1 VNISPSSILKIIK
14 IKILKSKSKKSLNY
28 KNNSGIEIPTLLLL
42 SSLIQTLLSALE
54 FHQIM
59 PFGSWALPPVG
70 NCTLP

>member
-1 VNISPSSILKIIK
+1 VNISPSPILKIIK
-14 IKILKSKSKKSLNY
+14 IKKLKSKSKKSLNY

>member
-1 VNISPSSILKIIK
+1 VNISPSPNIKNNKNLKIK
-14 IKILKSKSKKSLNY
+14 IKIKKSLNY